1 MNVTA
6 IVCILHTFYLM
17 TRALLHIYGVVAC
30 YRMICCFIVDYH
42 VYLFIHYIDNYN
54 KDNLSVIFLGFCQI
68 LNFVH
73 IYFIFRT
80 FRSFY
85 FVAIKIERDKLG
97 S

>member
-1 MNVTA
+1 M
-6 IVCILHTFYLM
+6 
-17 TRALLHIYGVVAC
+17 
-30 YRMICCFIVDYH
+30 
-42 VYLFIHYIDNYN
+42 
-54 KDNLSVIFLGFCQI
+54 IFLGFCQI

-97 S
+97 SLGVNWGNCMGVYKNVLKDFQTFLKVFRGV